1 MGGMEWV
8 LLGISVGLVLA
19 CGVFGAAEYSFVA
32 VDRAAVE
39 KAASEG
45 DRQAQGVRTALRSL
59 STQLSGAQVGVTL
72 TNLIIGFLAEPAIAS
87 LLETPLEAVG
97 VPGGA
102 VPGISVTLGLV
113 LATVATMIF
122 GELVP
127 KKLAIAVPF
136 PIARR
141 TQGFIR
147 GFTTVMTWPIR
158 LLNGSANGIVRALG
172 VEPQEELRSA
182 RSSDELASLT
192 NRSASEGTLDTDT
205 AHLVQR
211 SIAFGP
217 RTAGE
222 IMTPRVQMACVDASD
237 PVTEVIELSSSTG
250 FSKFPV
256 IKGTSDNVVGS
267 VHVKQAVA
275 VPRSERA
282 HTLVREVMVEATVV
296 PESLRLDP
304 LLSLLRGEGFQMAI
318 VSDEY
323 GGTAGVVTLE
333 DVVEEIVGDIAD
345 EHDRYGSRLR
355 QRPDGSW
362 IISGL
367 LRPDE
372 VADATGLALPEDEAY
387 DTVAGLL
394 VRELGRI
401 PKRGDEVTVPLPVVI
416 PEDDDEEAV
425 EEFAQLRVERMDGL
439 RVDRLSIKRLV
450 PDPDSESDSG
460 PDAGPGSASHSGSG
474 RGGS

>member
-1 MGGMEWV
+1 MERMEWV
-8 LLGISVGLVLA
+8 LLAISVGLVLA
-19 CGVFGAAEYSFVA
+19 CGGFVAAEFSLVT
-32 VDRAAVE
+32 VDRADVDSAADSGDAAAV
-39 KAASEG
+39 
-45 DRQAQGVRTALRSL
+45 GVQSALRSL
-59 STQLSGAQVGVTL
+59 STQLSGAQVGITL
-72 TNLIIGFLAEPAIAS
+72 TNLVIGLLAEPAIS
-87 LLETPLEAVG
+87 ELIKGPLTALG
-97 VPGGA
+97 VPDGA
-102 VPGISVTLGLV
+102 VMPTALGLG
-113 LATVATMIF
+113 LILSTAATMVF

-127 KKLAIAVPF
+127 KNIAIALPLRT
-136 PIARR
+136 AKA
-141 TQGFIR
+141 TQGFQR
-147 GFTTVMTWPIR
+147 GFTTVMKYPIR
-158 LLNGSANGIVRALG
+158 LLNGSANALVRALG

-182 RSSDELASLT
+182 RTSEELASLAG
-192 NRSASEGTLDTDT
+192 RSASEGTLDSET

-211 SIAFGP
+211 SLAFGP

-222 IMTPRVQMACVDASD
+222 IMTPRVQMACVDATD
-237 PVTEVIELSSSTG
+237 PVSEVIELSGTTG

-275 VPRSERA
+275 VPRSERDD
-282 HTLVREVMVEATVV
+282 TRVREVMVDATVV

-362 IISGL
+362 ILSGL

-372 VADATGLALPEDEAY
+372 VAGSTGMQLPEDESY

-394 VRELGRI
+394 LRELGRI
-401 PKRGDEVTVPLPVVI
+401 PVRGDRVVVPLPVVI
-416 PEDDDEEAV
+416 PEDDDEEPVQQHAM
-425 EEFAQLRVERMDGL
+425 LRVERMDGL
-439 RVDRLSIKRLV
+439 RIDRISIRQLL
-450 PDPDSESDSG
+450 PESG
-460 PDAGPGSASHSGSG
+460 EVE
-474 RGGS
+474 

>member
-1 MGGMEWV
+1 MGGMEW
-8 LLGISVGLVLA
+8 LLLAISVGLVVA

-32 VDRAAVE
+32 ADRAAVE
-39 KAASEG
+39 RAASDG
-45 DRQAQGVRTALRSL
+45 DKQAQGVRIALRSL
-59 STQLSGAQVGVTL
+59 STQLSGAQIGVTL
-72 TNLIIGFLAEPAIAS
+72 TNLVIGFLAEPALAT
-87 LLETPLEAVG
+87 LLETPLKAVG
-97 VPGGA
+97 VPKGA
-102 VPGISVTLGLV
+102 VTGIAVTLGLV
-113 LATVATMIF
+113 IATVVTMIF

-127 KKLAIAVPF
+127 KKMAIALPLPV
-136 PIARR
+136 ARR
-141 TQGFIR
+141 TQAFIR
-147 GFTTVMTWPIR
+147 GFTSLMTYPIKV
-158 LLNGSANGIVRALG
+158 LNGSANAVVRAVG

-182 RSSDELASLT
+182 RASDELASLAQ
-192 NRSASEGTLDTDT
+192 RSASEGTLDSET
-205 AHLVQR
+205 AHLVER
-211 SIAFGP
+211 SVAFGP

-222 IMTPRVQMACVDASD
+222 IMTPRVQMACVDSTD
-237 PVTEVIELSSSTG
+237 PVSEVIELSGATG

-256 IKGTSDNVVGS
+256 IKGSSDNVVGS

-275 VPRSERA
+275 VPRSERSD
-282 HTLVREVMVEATVV
+282 TLVREIMVDATVV

-362 IISGL
+362 IVSGL

-372 VADATGLALPEDEAY
+372 VADATGLDLPEDEDY

-394 VRELGRI
+394 VRDLGRI
-401 PKRGDEVTVPLPVVI
+401 PTRGDRAVVPLPVVL
-416 PEDDDEEAV
+416 PEDDDEEPV
-425 EEFAQLRVERMDGL
+425 QEHVLMRVERMDGL
-439 RVDRLSIKRLV
+439 RVDRISLRKLE
-450 PDPDSESDSG
+450 PEG
-460 PDAGPGSASHSGSG
+460 EA
-474 RGGS
+474 

>member
-1 MGGMEWV
+1 
-8 LLGISVGLVLA
+8 
-19 CGVFGAAEYSFVA
+19 
-32 VDRAAVE
+32 
-39 KAASEG
+39 
-45 DRQAQGVRTALRSL
+45 
-59 STQLSGAQVGVTL
+59 
-72 TNLIIGFLAEPAIAS
+72 
-87 LLETPLEAVG
+87 
-97 VPGGA
+97 
-102 VPGISVTLGLV
+102 
-113 LATVATMIF
+113 
-122 GELVP
+122 
-127 KKLAIAVPF
+127 
-136 PIARR
+136 
-141 TQGFIR
+141 
-147 GFTTVMTWPIR
+147 
-158 LLNGSANGIVRALG
+158 
-172 VEPQEELRSA
+172 
-182 RSSDELASLT
+182 
-192 NRSASEGTLDTDT
+192 
-205 AHLVQR
+205 
-211 SIAFGP
+211 
-217 RTAGE
+217 
-222 IMTPRVQMACVDASD
+222 MTPRVQMACVDATD
-237 PVTEVIELSSSTG
+237 PVSEVIELSSSTG

-394 VRELGRI
+394 IRELGRI
-401 PKRGDEVTVPLPVVI
+401 PVRGDQVIVPLPVFI
-416 PEDDDEEAV
+416 PEDDDEEPV
-425 EEFAQLRVERMDGL
+425 EEHALLRVERMDGL
-439 RVDRLSIKRLV
+439 RVDRLSIRRLV
-450 PDPDSESDSG
+450 PDPDPGSDTLTDPGSSGDPDSG
-460 PDAGPGSASHSGSG
+460 RSTS
-474 RGGS
+474 

>member
-1 MGGMEWV
+1 MEWL

-32 VDRAAVE
+32 IDRSLVE

-45 DRQAQGVRTALRSL
+45 DRQAEGVRQALRTL
-59 STQLSGAQVGVTL
+59 STQLSGAQVGVTV
-72 TNLIIGFLAEPAIAS
+72 TNLAIGFLAEPAIAS
-87 LLETPLEAVG
+87 LLETPLTTFG
-97 VPGGA
+97 VPEGA
-102 VPGISVTLGLV
+102 VPGISLTLGLTI
-113 LATVATMIF
+113 ATVVTMLI

-127 KKLAIAVPF
+127 KKLGIAAPF

-141 TQGFIR
+141 TQAFNR
-147 GFTTVMTWPIR
+147 GFTSLMTYPLK
-158 LLNGSANGIVRALG
+158 LLNGSANAILRALG

-182 RSSDELASLT
+182 RSSDELASLAG
-192 NRSASEGTLDTDT
+192 RSASEGTLDSET

-211 SIAFGP
+211 SVAFGP

-222 IMTPRVQMACVDASD
+222 IMTPRVQMACLDATD
-237 PVTEVIELSSSTG
+237 PVSGIIELSSTTG

-256 IKGTSDNVVGS
+256 IKGTTDNVVGS

-275 VPRSERA
+275 VPRAERA
-282 HTLVREVMVEATVV
+282 HTLVREVMVDATVV

-333 DVVEEIVGDIAD
+333 DVVEEIVGDISD

-362 IISGL
+362 IVSGL

-372 VADATGLALPEDEAY
+372 VADATGIRLPEDEAY

-394 VRELGRI
+394 VRELGRM
-401 PKRGDEVTVPLPVVI
+401 PVRGDRVLVPLPVVI
-416 PEDDDEEAV
+416 PEDDDEDHVQEHA
-425 EEFAQLRVERMDGL
+425 LMRVERMDGL
-439 RVDRLSIKRLV
+439 RVDRISVKRLL
-450 PDPDSESDSG
+450 PDSEEL
-460 PDAGPGSASHSGSG
+460 A
-474 RGGS
+474 

>member
-1 MGGMEWV
+1 MEW
-8 LLGISVGLVLA
+8 LLLAISVGLVLA

-32 VDRAAVE
+32 IDRSAVE

-45 DRQAQGVRTALRSL
+45 DRQAEGVRMALRSL

-72 TNLIIGFLAEPAIAS
+72 TNLAIGFLAEPAIAK

-97 VPGGA
+97 VPEGA

-113 LATVATMIF
+113 LATIATMLF

-127 KKLAIAVPF
+127 KKLGIAIPF
-136 PIARR
+136 PVARR
-141 TQGFIR
+141 TQAFIR
-147 GFTTVMTWPIR
+147 GFTTVMHFPIKV
-158 LLNGSANGIVRALG
+158 LNGSANALVRALG

-182 RSSDELASLT
+182 RSSDELASLAG
-192 NRSASEGTLDTDT
+192 RSASEGTLDSET

-222 IMTPRVQMACVDASD
+222 IMTPRVRMACVDATE
-237 PVTEVIELSSSTG
+237 PVSEVIDLSISTG

-256 IKGTSDNVVGS
+256 IRGTTDNVVGS

-275 VPRSERA
+275 VSRSERQD
-282 HTLVREVMVEATVV
+282 TLIREVMVDATVV

-304 LLSLLRGEGFQMAI
+304 LLSLLRREGFQMAI

-333 DVVEEIVGDIAD
+333 DVVEEIVGDISD

-362 IISGL
+362 IVSGL

-372 VADATGLALPEDEAY
+372 VAEATGIRLPEDETY

-401 PKRGDEVTVPLPVVI
+401 PVRGDRALVPLPLVI
-416 PEDDDEEAV
+416 PEDDDEEPVQEHALM
-425 EEFAQLRVERMDGL
+425 QVERMDGL
-439 RVDRLSIKRLV
+439 RVDRISIKRLM
-450 PDPDSESDSG
+450 PEA
-460 PDAGPGSASHSGSG
+460 DA
-474 RGGS
+474 

>member
-1 MGGMEWV
+1 MELMEW
-8 LLGISVGLVLA
+8 LLLAISVGLVLA
-19 CGVFGAAEYSFVA
+19 CGGFVAAEFSLVT
-32 VDRAAVE
+32 VDRADVDSAADSGDAAAV
-39 KAASEG
+39 
-45 DRQAQGVRTALRSL
+45 GVQSALRSL
-59 STQLSGAQVGVTL
+59 STQLSGAQVGITL
-72 TNLIIGFLAEPAIAS
+72 TNLAIGLLAEPAIS
-87 LLETPLEAVG
+87 ELIKTPLTALG
-97 VPGGA
+97 VPEGA
-102 VPGISVTLGLV
+102 VMPTALGLGLV
-113 LATVATMIF
+113 LSTAATMVF

-127 KKLAIAVPF
+127 KNIAIALPLRT
-136 PIARR
+136 AKA
-141 TQGFIR
+141 TQGFQR
-147 GFTTVMTWPIR
+147 GFTTVMKYPIR
-158 LLNGSANGIVRALG
+158 LLNGSANALVRALG

-182 RSSDELASLT
+182 RTSEELASLAG
-192 NRSASEGTLDTDT
+192 RSASEGTLDSET

-211 SIAFGP
+211 SLAFGP

-222 IMTPRVQMACVDASD
+222 IMTPRVQMACVDATD
-237 PVTEVIELSSSTG
+237 PVSEVIELSGTTG

-275 VPRSERA
+275 VPRSERDD
-282 HTLVREVMVEATVV
+282 TRVREVMVDATVV

-362 IISGL
+362 ILSGL

-372 VADATGLALPEDEAY
+372 VAGATGMELPEDESY

-394 VRELGRI
+394 LRELGRI
-401 PKRGDEVTVPLPVVI
+401 PVRGDRVVVPLPVVI
-416 PEDDDEEAV
+416 PEDDDEEPVQEHAM
-425 EEFAQLRVERMDGL
+425 LRVERMDGL
-439 RVDRLSIKRLV
+439 RIDRISIRQLL
-450 PDPDSESDSG
+450 PESG
-460 PDAGPGSASHSGSG
+460 EVE
-474 RGGS
+474 

>member
-1 MGGMEWV
+1 
-8 LLGISVGLVLA
+8 
-19 CGVFGAAEYSFVA
+19 
-32 VDRAAVE
+32 
-39 KAASEG
+39 
-45 DRQAQGVRTALRSL
+45 
-59 STQLSGAQVGVTL
+59 
-72 TNLIIGFLAEPAIAS
+72 
-87 LLETPLEAVG
+87 
-97 VPGGA
+97 
-102 VPGISVTLGLV
+102 
-113 LATVATMIF
+113 MIF

-127 KKLAIAVPF
+127 KKLGIAVPF

-141 TQGFIR
+141 TQLFMR
-147 GFTTVMTWPIR
+147 GFTTAMTYPIK
-158 LLNGSANGIVRALG
+158 LLNGSANAIVRALG

-182 RSSDELASLT
+182 RSSDELASLAG
-192 NRSASEGTLDTDT
+192 RSASEGTLDSET

-211 SIAFGP
+211 SVAFGP

-222 IMTPRVQMACVDASD
+222 IMTPRVQMACVDATD
-237 PVTEVIELSSSTG
+237 PVSEVIELSSTTG

-282 HTLVREVMVEATVV
+282 HTLVREVMVDATVV

-362 IISGL
+362 IVSGL

-372 VADATGLALPEDEAY
+372 VADATGLQLPEDEAY

-401 PKRGDEVTVPLPVVI
+401 PSRGDQVLVPLPAFI
-416 PEDDDEEAV
+416 PDDDDEEPRAGARSCCGSSGWTACGSTASRSGGWLPRKV
-425 EEFAQLRVERMDGL
+425 
-439 RVDRLSIKRLV
+439 SC
-450 PDPDSESDSG
+450 SEQRR
-460 PDAGPGSASHSGSG
+460 PHCGSG
-474 RGGS
+474 CSCCWATRSSSARSSHWSRPVVRRWSRRRPRAPASRGRRCARWRTSRR

>member
-1 MGGMEWV
+1 MGAMEW
-8 LLGISVGLVLA
+8 LLLAISVGLVLA
-19 CGVFGAAEYSFVA
+19 CGGFVAAEFSLVTVDRSE
-32 VDRAAVE
+32 VDRAAE
-39 KAASEG
+39 GG
-45 DRQAQGVRTALRSL
+45 DRAAAGVQRAVRSL
-59 STQLSGAQVGVTL
+59 STQLSGAQVGITL
-72 TNLIIGFLAEPAIAS
+72 TNLAIGFLAEPAISS
-87 LLETPLEAVG
+87 LIRAPLESLGMPA
-97 VPGGA
+97 GA
-102 VPGISVTLGLV
+102 VTPTALALGLALST
-113 LATVATMIF
+113 LATMVF

-127 KKLAIAVPF
+127 KNIAIALPL
-136 PIARR
+136 ATAKA
-141 TQGFIR
+141 TQRYQR
-147 GFTTVMTWPIR
+147 GFTAVMKLPIR
-158 LLNGSANGIVRALG
+158 LLNGSANALVRALG

-182 RSSDELASLT
+182 RSSDELASLAG
-192 NRSASEGTLDTDT
+192 RSASEGTLDTET

-211 SIAFGP
+211 SVAFGP

-222 IMTPRVQMACVDASD
+222 IMTPRVQMACVDSSD
-237 PVTEVIELSSSTG
+237 PVSEVIDLSAATG

-275 VPRSERA
+275 VPRPERT
-282 HTLVREVMVEATVV
+282 HTRVREVMVEATVV

-362 IISGL
+362 ILSGL

-372 VADATGLALPEDEAY
+372 VAEATGLHLPEDETY

-401 PKRGDEVTVPLPVVI
+401 PARGDRVLVPLPVEI
-416 PEDDDEEAV
+416 PEDDDEEPVQEHA
-425 EEFAQLRVERMDGL
+425 LMRVERMDGL
-439 RVDRLSIKRLV
+439 RVDRISLKRLV
-450 PDPDSESDSG
+450 PDADGGDRLV
-460 PDAGPGSASHSGSG
+460 PGD
-474 RGGS
+474 RDGGDPA